1 MVLKEKFP
9 KPRQYTLPPTITFTK
24 HVHKQ
29 VNNSPAY
36 IQYKN
41 TAKLLIFETSR
52 VSLAPTDVNLI
63 NW

>member
-1 MVLKEKFP
+1 MVLKENFP
-9 KPRQYTLPPTITFTK
+9 IPQQYTLPPTMTFTK
-24 HVHKQ
+24 HGHKQ
-29 VNNSPAY
+29 VNNSLAY

-41 TAKLLIFETSR
+41 ISNLLIFETSR